1 MAGPFEF
8 SSVSRGHDYLWR
20 LSYDSFAQNNIAVLR
35 SLTCDNSDERLSRIF
50 IEFKA
55 LEVMGKTPVVFI
67 NDSAVSL
74 PDGWLLIPTDRFHE
88 GVLPLVIV
96 IQRQ

>member
-1 MAGPFEF
+1 MVP
-8 SSVSRGHDYLWR
+8 
-20 LSYDSFAQNNIAVLR
+20 LR

-50 IEFKA
+50 IEFEA
-55 LEVMGKTPVVFI
+55 LELMGKAPVVFI
-67 NDSAVSL
+67 DDSAVSF

-88 GVLPLVIV
+88 GVLPIVIV